1 MFRMSR
7 TSALPVLVLLAS
19 VGLAR
24 AAGSTDLFNHPDD
37 KSAQA
42 AWQAMWGTAPVSVAE
57 VEGARAVRFPCTFSR
72 LKGDRASW
80 DSSVRLDLAAGQGVR
95 FKFLSRDLSPIGHFT
110 LFFQSGEGWYAASFA
125 PPPGAGWQTVTVWK
139 DEFKMED
146 RPGGWSGIR
155 TVRISAWRGGDTDT
169 EFFLRD
175 FEVVGGPARIAVVR
189 GESAARNSPGEAE
202 SVCQFS
208 ASTARLLRDLGL
220 EYSLVSDLDLSA
232 EPAQINGGGVKVAIL
247 PHNPAMPDAAAETL
261 ARFASGG
268 GKLIVFYA
276 MPEKLRAVVGIERGR
291 HVREERPGQF
301 SSIHFADG
309 ALAGAPAVVGQASW
323 NIQEARPVEG
333 RSRIVAGWFG
343 RDGKDTG
350 LAAVVASDNCIYMT
364 HVLLTDDLAAK
375 RRMLLA
381 MVGRFE
387 PEAWKQACE
396 AGMAWMLR
404 FVQEIARKR
413 SPPRIAPLEPEQMEL
428 LKKQM
433 TGAAIAQAM
442 ATVSRRADKYA
453 EALDAI
459 DNAQRLLVE
468 VWCKAQWSVPG
479 EHRAFWCHSAFGVRN
494 MAWDESIKIL
504 ADNGFTAILPNMLWG
519 GAAYYESKV
528 LPVAPEVKERGDQI
542 AACVAACRKYG
553 VQCHVWKVNWNM
565 GGRAPREF
573 SDRMKR
579 EGRTQVGFDSKPLD
593 AWLCPSHPENQKLEL
608 DSMLEV
614 ATRYDVDGIHF
625 DYIRYPGA
633 DNCFC
638 GGCREQFEAGLGSKV
653 AAWPA
658 DVRRDPARQ
667 GDAVASPAL
676 AAKWQ
681 DFRRANITR
690 LVAAVSEA
698 VRKTRPRVRIS
709 AAVFAN
715 WPVDRD
721 GVGQDWRLWCER
733 GYLDFV
739 CPMDYT
745 PHAGE
750 FEGLVRRQL
759 KWAGRVPCYPGI
771 GLATWTPSGDV
782 CRLIDFIEIARRA
795 GAPGF
800 TVFEYRAT
808 EASEIVPLCGL
819 GITRKSALPA
829 KP

>member
-1 MFRMSR
+1 MV
-7 TSALPVLVLLAS
+7 PVLVLLAT
-19 VGLAR
+19 GIAR
-24 AAGSTDLFNHPDD
+24 GAGSTDLFNHPDD
-37 KSAQA
+37 KSVQA

-57 VEGARAVRFPCTFSR
+57 VEGARAVRFPCTFSS
-72 LKGDRASW
+72 LKGERASW
-80 DSSVRLDLAAGQGVR
+80 DASVRLDLAAGQALR
-95 FKFLSRDLSPIGHFT
+95 FKFFSRDPSPVGHFT
-110 LFFQSGEGWYAASFA
+110 LFFQSGDGWYAASFA
-125 PPPGAGWQTVTVWK
+125 SSGAGWQTVTVWK
-139 DEFKMED
+139 DEFKMEE

-155 TVRISAWRGGDTDT
+155 TVRISAWRGGDADT

-175 FEVVGGPARIAVVR
+175 FEVIGRAAPIAVVR
-189 GESAARNSPGEAE
+189 GESVARNSPGETE

-208 ASTARLLRDLGL
+208 ATVARMLRDLGL
-220 EYSLVSDLDLSA
+220 DYSLVSDLDLSA
-232 EPAQINGGGVKVAIL
+232 ERLSGVRAAIL

-333 RSRIVAGWFG
+333 RSRIVAEWFD
-343 RDGKDTG
+343 RDGKDTA

-387 PEAWKQACE
+387 PEAWKQA
-396 AGMAWMLR
+396 AGAGLDRLAEFDER
-404 FVQEIARKR
+404 FSRTVR
-413 SPPRIAPLEPEQMEL
+413 P
-428 LKKQM
+428 
-433 TGAAIAQAM
+433 AAIPPQQADGF
-442 ATVSRRADKYA
+442 AKSLNEAKVKAVLARGLVKEGKCIESLDTADAAHRLYVQ
-453 EALDAI
+453 ALCL
-459 DNAQRLLVE
+459 AQR
-468 VWCKAQWSVPG
+468 SVPG
-479 EHRAFWCHSAFGVRN
+479 EHRAFWCHSAFGVQN
-494 MAWDESIKIL
+494 KSWDEAIKIL

-519 GAAYYESKV
+519 GSAYYESKV
-528 LPVAPEVKERGDQI
+528 LPVAPEVKERGDQV

-573 SDRMKR
+573 ADRMKR
-579 EGRTQVGFDSKPLD
+579 EGRTQVGFDLKPLD

-625 DYIRYPGA
+625 DYIRYPDA
-633 DNCFC
+633 DHCFC
-638 GGCREQFEAGLGSKV
+638 GGCRERFEAGLGSKV

-658 DVRRDPARQ
+658 DVRR
-667 GDAVASPAL
+667 GPAL

-698 VRKTRPRVRIS
+698 VRKARPRVKIS

-750 FEGLVRRQL
+750 FEGLVRKQL

-800 TVFEYRAT
+800 TVFEYRAA
-808 EASEIVPLCGL
+808 EASEVVPLCGL